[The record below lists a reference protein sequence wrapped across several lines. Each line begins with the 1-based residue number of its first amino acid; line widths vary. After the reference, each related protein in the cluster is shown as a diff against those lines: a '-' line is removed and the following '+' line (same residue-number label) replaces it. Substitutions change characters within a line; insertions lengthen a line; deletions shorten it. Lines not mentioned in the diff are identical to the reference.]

1 MPRKTPSTKLIL
13 WDELHV
19 SLYAPFDIQ
28 NDKAVRRHVRD
39 LMNSFGEVVRKCMK
53 DRARQ
58 FPVLNRFR
66 IKVQG

>member
-19 SLYAPFDIQ
+19 SLYGPSDIQ
-28 NDKAVRRHVRD
+28 NERGVRGSVRD
-39 LMNSFGEVVRKCMK
+39 LMISFGAVVRKCMK

-58 FPVLNRFR
+58 NPVLNRFR
-66 IKVQG
+66 TRVQC

>member
-19 SLYAPFDIQ
+19 SLYAPSDIQ
-28 NDKAVRRHVRD
+28 NDRVVRSHARD

-58 FPVLNRFR
+58 IPVLSRFR
-66 IKVQG
+66 TKVQC